1 MAAGEGTRMR
11 SSRPKVLHE
20 VCGRPMVAWPVLAAR
35 EAGAGRVAVIV
46 SPDHDVSGALPE
58 GTEIVVQPQPD
69 GTGGAI
75 RAAID
80 LIRDSEH
87 VVVVNGDHPLIS
99 AEMLGE
105 LLAAHREAGAAATL
119 LSVDVDDPGSYGR
132 VVRNAD
138 GGFERIV
145 ETKHPEGVPPEIL
158 AIREI
163 NTNAFVF
170 DAPALADALGRI
182 TNDNEAG
189 EYYLGDVLPLL
200 RDDAGVVIHKTD
212 DVAVNLG
219 VNTKVELAEANA
231 EARRR
236 ILARHMLAGV
246 TVVDPA
252 ATWIDADVEIEPD
265 ATIEPGC
272 TLRGLTRI
280 GRGAMVG
287 PHTTLIDT
295 VIGPD
300 ATARHSYLVE
310 CELLDRCSVGPF
322 AYIRPRTTLRE
333 GAKAGAFVEIKASDV
348 GPGSKVP
355 HLSYVGDAEIGE
367 DANIGAG
374 AITANWDG
382 FRKHRTVIGDHV
394 RIGVDTALVAPV
406 HVGDAAYTG
415 AGSVIAEDVPRG
427 ALGISRPR
435 QHNIEGYAE
444 KKAAQ
449 EAQTEESE
457 EAKRGET

>member
-11 SSRPKVLHE
+11 SSRPKALHE

-46 SPDHDVSGALPE
+46 SPDHDVSGVLPD
-58 GTEIVVQPQPD
+58 GTETVVQPQPD
-69 GTGGAI
+69 GTAGAI

-80 LIRDSEH
+80 LIRDSEQ
-87 VVVVNGDHPLIS
+87 VVVLNGDHPLIS

-132 VVRNAD
+132 VVRGAD

-170 DAPALADALGRI
+170 DAAALADTLGRI

-189 EYYLGDVLPLL
+189 EYYVGDVLPLL
-200 RDDAGVVIHKTD
+200 RDDGGVVIHKTD

-246 TVVDPA
+246 TVIDPA

-280 GRGAMVG
+280 GRGAVVG

-295 VIGPD
+295 VIGP
-300 ATARHSYLVE
+300 AASVRQSYLVE
-310 CELLDRCSVGPF
+310 SDVLDRCSVGPF

-333 GAKAGAFVEIKASDV
+333 GAKAGAFVEIKASEV

-355 HLSYVGDAEIGE
+355 HLSYVGDTEIGE

-374 AITANWDG
+374 TTTANWDG

-415 AGSVIAEDVPRG
+415 AGSVIAEDVPPG
-427 ALGISRPR
+427 ALGISRPQ

-449 EAQTEESE
+449 EAQTEEGE